1 MNMTALNTIAKEATV
16 TSKGLM
22 TGMDSTA
29 RLVPSD
35 KKGIRFHLG
44 DKTVE
49 AHVDNVV
56 STEHC
61 TVVGN
66 QQSSRKLHT
75 YRACFILQWK
85 NTYCCNAVR

>member
-44 DKTVE
+44 DLSLI
-49 AHVDNVV
+49 H
-56 STEHC
+56 
-61 TVVGN
+61 
-66 QQSSRKLHT
+66 
-75 YRACFILQWK
+75 I
-85 NTYCCNAVR
+85 